1 MAWPPEQYHHLLSL
15 SDDEFTR
22 MMSQPE
28 PPVKLA
34 AA

>member
-1 MAWPPEQYHHLLSL
+1 MAWPVEQYRHLLSL
-15 SDDEFTR
+15 SDDELTR
-22 MMSQPE
+22 LMSQPE